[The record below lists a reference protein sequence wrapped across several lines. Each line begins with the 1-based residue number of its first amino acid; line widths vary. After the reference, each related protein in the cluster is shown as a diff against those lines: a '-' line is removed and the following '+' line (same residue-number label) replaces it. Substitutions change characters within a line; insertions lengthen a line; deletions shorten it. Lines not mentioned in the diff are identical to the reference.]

1 MTKYEVLKHMQSA
14 YDTRSAVAH
23 GGCLI
28 RKIMK
33 IKGQR
38 VELLELVN
46 VTRTIVAQGC
56 RKALAA
62 AAAPENS

>member
-1 MTKYEVLKHMQSA
+1 MSDPKEYE
-14 YDTRSAVAH
+14 
-23 GGCLI
+23 
-28 RKIMK
+28 

-38 VELLELVN
+38 VELLELIN

-56 RKALAA
+56 RKALPA